1 MNKQEFLEYLE
12 KKLNGLSK
20 TELNDILFEYSTH
33 IDNKVLEGSSE
44 QEAITDFG
52 DIDVLVSEILLA
64 YKTDDNFKANSFKNK
79 LRYYLDRS
87 SEFIT
92 DLTDAVCKLNKQDFK
107 NILVKGIIL
116 TICLSIVNLPFNII
130 QNTIYHISNIFPDF
144 IANTISGIFVSL
156 LSLIY
161 FVVCTYAV
169 YIFIS
174 KEILRH
180 KIGGKNMDTEYSPGI
195 GKDIS
200 VDLIK
205 AQNINNKHSHNNGLL
220 ESILSVIL
228 KVIVFFIILPL
239 LFISIAVIV
248 GTGFVLSLV
257 FAGYPLIGVAIILTG
272 IIISLVSV
280 IVPGMKFIF
289 NWERKNEKVFN

>member
-1 MNKQEFLEYLE
+1 MNKQEFLEFLE

-33 IDNKVLEGSSE
+33 IDNKVLEGRSE
-44 QEAITDFG
+44 QEAISDFG

-64 YKTDDNFKANSFKNK
+64 YKTDNNFKANSFKNK

-107 NILVKGIIL
+107 NIFIKGFIL
-116 TICLSIVNLPFNII
+116 IICLLVMNIPFSII

-161 FVVCTYAV
+161 FVICTYAV
-169 YIFIS
+169 YVFIS

-180 KIGGKNMDTEYSPGI
+180 KIGGKYMDTEYTQGT
-195 GKDIS
+195 GKDVN

-205 AQNINNKHSHNNGLL
+205 SQNSHNKNPHGNGLL

-228 KVIVFFIILPL
+228 KVIVFFIMLPL
-239 LFISIAVIV
+239 LFISIGVIV

-257 FAGYPLIGVAIILTG
+257 FTGYPLIGVAIILSG
-272 IIISLVSV
+272 IIVSLVSV
-280 IVPGMKFIF
+280 IIPGMKFIF
-289 NWERKNEKVFN
+289 NWESKNEKVFN

>member
-1 MNKQEFLEYLE
+1 MNKQEFLEFLE

-33 IDNKVLEGSSE
+33 IDNKVLEGKTE
-44 QEAITDFG
+44 KDAIEDFG
-52 DIDVLVSEILLA
+52 DIDILVAEILLA
-64 YKTDDNFKANSFKNK
+64 YKTDNNFKANSFKNK
-79 LRYYLDRS
+79 IRYYLDRS

-107 NILVKGIIL
+107 NIFVKGFIL
-116 TICLSIVNLPFNII
+116 IICLVVINFPFNMI
-130 QNTIYHISNIFPDF
+130 QDTIYHISNIFPDF

-161 FVVCTYAV
+161 FIVCTYAV
-169 YIFIS
+169 YVFIN

-180 KIGGKNMDTEYSPGI
+180 KIGGENMDTEYSPAM
-195 GKDIS
+195 GKNIS
-200 VDLIK
+200 VDVIK
-205 AQNINNKHSHNNGLL
+205 TQNINNKNTYNNGLL

-239 LFISIAVIV
+239 LFISIGVIV
-248 GTGFVLSLV
+248 ATGFIISLV
-257 FAGYPLIGVAIILTG
+257 FSGYPLIGIAIILTG
-272 IIISLVSV
+272 IIVSLVSI

-289 NWERKNEKVFN
+289 NWGNKNEKVFN